1 MGASAFVVEELA
13 SQIASKLI
21 GGTDES
27 RITPIFNKDTRDCDG
42 LLVESSLERIMV
54 FAREQAMSLSDV
66 SLMRRI
72 MTRIQARRALL
83 YVPTDMIIPNPIMLL
98 ATLSKIQV
106 IRLTGPV
113 LTH

>member
-13 SQIASKLI
+13 SRIASKHVA
-21 GGTDES
+21 GSDES
-27 RITPIFNKDTRDCDG
+27 RVTPIYNKETQECDG

-54 FAREQAMSLSDV
+54 FGREGALSLSDV
-66 SLMRRI
+66 SHMRRV
-72 MTRIQARRALL
+72 MGRVQARRALL
-83 YVPTDMIIPNPIMLL
+83 YVPSDMFIANPITLL

-106 IRLTGPV
+106 VRLTDLG